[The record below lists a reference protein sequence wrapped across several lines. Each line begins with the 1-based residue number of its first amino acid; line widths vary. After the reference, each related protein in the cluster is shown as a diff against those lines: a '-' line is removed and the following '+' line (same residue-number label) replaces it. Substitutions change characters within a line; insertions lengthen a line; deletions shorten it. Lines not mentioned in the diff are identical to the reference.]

1 MLDIPSYDWGNIE
14 SPWVGAD
21 LGIWAHLIGSR
32 QPTKYPA
39 KSCVFWQDQDFSTIY
54 IVAKGRVCI
63 SAVHPD
69 GQQKQ
74 IYIACPGAMI
84 GEEACILS
92 QPHMTMATTIVQSE
106 LYAIPSKEVQALF
119 HSEQKTAD
127 LMLQYEAR
135 KNRMLISQTAMMS
148 FDSAEQRIAKMLLC
162 LCDAYGHRQADGI
175 LIALR
180 FTCADLA
187 GIVGTSRVTAN
198 NVLLDFSSAGILSKQ
213 NGHYM
218 IHDWKTLQAI
228 TARSQ

>member
-1 MLDIPSYDWGNIE
+1 M
-14 SPWVGAD
+14 
-21 LGIWAHLIGSR
+21 
-32 QPTKYPA
+32 
-39 KSCVFWQDQDFSTIY
+39 
-54 IVAKGRVCI
+54 CI

-74 IYIACPGAMI
+74 IYVACPGAMI

-180 FTCADLA
+180 FTCADPGGHRGHKQSDRQQCAA
-187 GIVGTSRVTAN
+187 GFQQRRNPFQTKRPLYDPRLEDTPGNHSAVTIV
-198 NVLLDFSSAGILSKQ
+198 
-213 NGHYM
+213 
-218 IHDWKTLQAI
+218 
-228 TARSQ
+228 

>member
-1 MLDIPSYDWGNIE
+1 M
-14 SPWVGAD
+14 
-21 LGIWAHLIGSR
+21 
-32 QPTKYPA
+32 
-39 KSCVFWQDQDFSTIY
+39 
-54 IVAKGRVCI
+54 CI

-127 LMLQYEAR
+127 PHAAIRGQKEPDAHFSDRHDVLRQCG
-135 KNRMLISQTAMMS
+135 TAHCK
-148 FDSAEQRIAKMLLC
+148 DAPVPVRC
-162 LCDAYGHRQADGI
+162 LWPPQADGI